1 MEIQVLYW
9 KCARLSKLCWGSW
22 TNFRSFSI
30 PLFMD
35 SSLWQRNL
43 DSGFKSLVEYRIP
56 WSVFR
61 IPKTHDSGFH
71 KQNFPRFRIRQ
82 TKISLIPESGF
93 LPRGLIFTS
102 SSCGL
107 ERKVWRHVAMVAKVL
122 DDNNRELTITAK
134 ATRTGKKNWF
144 IKQNNNFAHAMF
156 IHFSAI
162 IVRLRHETSY
172 KISRARFMVREHN
185 TKMHRLFLNLDAV
198 LSDSTLEN
206 FAKIW
211 QIKWNWIRLTR
222 FEAVRIH
229 ILSEVFGLLSS
240 RNFATVATWLS
251 DFSPLLPILLISY
264 RV

>member
-1 MEIQVLYW
+1 MCQTFRAMVRLVNEFPKFFYTFIYGLQSLKEELGFWIQIVSGIPDSLICIW
-9 KCARLSKLCWGSW
+9 DSTDPWFQVPQAKFSRISDS
-22 TNFRSFSI
+22 TNKNFS
-30 PLFMD
+30 
-35 SSLWQRNL
+35 
-43 DSGFKSLVEYRIP
+43 DSGIRIP
-56 WSVFR
+56 SKGSQLYIIILFR
-61 IPKTHDSGFH
+61 
-71 KQNFPRFRIRQ
+71 
-82 TKISLIPESGF
+82 
-93 LPRGLIFTS
+93 
-102 SSCGL
+102 
-107 ERKVWRHVAMVAKVL
+107 RKVWRHVAMVAKVL
-122 DDNNRELTITAK
+122 DDNNRELTMTAK

-156 IHFSAI
+156 IHFLAI

-222 FEAVRIH
+222 FETVRIH